1 MADNLVQ
8 PSITQVTTFAGL
20 SAGTTTTIST
30 ANTIQYCLRG
40 KAISPK
46 TAITNGATPT
56 TDAATG
62 LAFTPLS
69 ANQGTVIL
77 LGLDASGNLKA
88 CQGSVQALDSSGA
101 FILAPQFPNAPDT
114 VAIFG
119 YIVLKAGATLSG
131 TWTFG
136 SSNLSGVTGM
146 TYAFTNLMGLPDRP
160 QIA

>member
-1 MADNLVQ
+1 MDALAQ
-8 PSITQVTTFAGL
+8 APVTLTTTYAGL

-56 TDAATG
+56 TDATTG
-62 LAFTPLS
+62 LAFTPIS
-69 ANQGTVIL
+69 ANQGTVVV

-88 CQGSVQALDSSGA
+88 SQGSVQALDSSGA
-101 FILAPQFPNAPDT
+101 FVLAPQFPVVPDT
-114 VAIFG
+114 VCPFA
-119 YIVLKAGATLSG
+119 YIVLKGGATLSG

-136 SSNLSGVTGM
+136 TNNLSSVTGM
-146 TYAFTNLMGLPDRP
+146 TYTFVNVMGMPDRP
-160 QIA
+160 QVS

>member
-1 MADNLVQ
+1 MDYLSQA
-8 PSITQVTTFAGL
+8 PVTLTTTYAGL

-62 LAFTPLS
+62 LAFPPIS
-69 ANQGTVIL
+69 ANQGTIVV
-77 LGLDASGNLKA
+77 LGLDASGNVKA
-88 CQGSVQALDSSGA
+88 MQGAIQALDSSGA
-101 FILAPQFPNAPDT
+101 FILAPQFPNIPDT
-114 VAIFG
+114 VCPFG
-119 YIVLKAGATLSG
+119 YIVLKGGSTLSG

-136 SSNLSGVTGM
+136 TNNLSSVTGM
-146 TYAFTNLMGLPDRP
+146 TYTFVSVMGLPDRP
-160 QIA
+160 QTS